1 MLSRDGCLA
10 SHAQKPA
17 GVYKPTIPK
26 TWDEGALASLDV
38 PLAEARSSPE
48 HISADE
54 YYRLPVRPIY
64 KSYADYDSAHEP
76 RGYRD
81 WLRQQEPIVLWD
93 DGAHRPK
100 LETEAD
106 WIKAGELVFDAPV
119 LFFPALGSS
128 PEESDEF
135 YWKTGDLHDRNGIS
149 PFADYVI
156 REKGKGRA
164 WRCILQGVS
173 HTPHAR
179 RHGHQRRAGQSP
191 RRADRLPRPC

>member
-1 MLSRDGCLA
+1 M
-10 SHAQKPA
+10 
-17 GVYKPTIPK
+17 
-26 TWDEGALASLDV
+26 
-38 PLAEARSSPE
+38 PLAEARSSPK

-81 WLRQQEPIVLWD
+81 WLRQQEPVVLWD

-128 PEESDEF
+128 PEESGEF
-135 YWKTGDLHDRNGIS
+135 DRKTGDFRDRNGIS

-156 REKGKGRA
+156 REPGQGRA
-164 WRCILQGVS
+164 RRGVVQGMS
-173 HTPHAR
+173 HAR
-179 RHGHQRRAGQSP
+179 HAGRHGDQGRAGQSP
-191 RRADRLPRPC
+191 RGAGRLPWPC